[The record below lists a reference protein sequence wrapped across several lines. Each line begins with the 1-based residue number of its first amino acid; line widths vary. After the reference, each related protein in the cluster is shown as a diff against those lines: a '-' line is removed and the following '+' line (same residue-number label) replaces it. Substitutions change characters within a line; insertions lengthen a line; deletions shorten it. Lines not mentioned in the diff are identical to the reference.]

1 MESKNMADEPEV
13 RACIIPNL
21 NTRIIELA
29 LDINEQLLIICPLR
43 ESATLEKRAESLI
56 KSTISEK
63 VNKATVPIALRKRVM
78 CERLAILKTDDNIIK
93 EDIKKKKVFDIS
105 TYATNPVPIMR
116 RKLLLYQWTL
126 AG

>member
-1 MESKNMADEPEV
+1 MADEPEV

-105 TYATNPVPIMR
+105 IYADNPVPIMR

>member
-93 EDIKKKKVFDIS
+93 EDIKKKKVFDIT
-105 TYATNPVPIMR
+105 TYADNPVPIMR

>member
-93 EDIKKKKVFDIS
+93 EDIKKKKVFDFS
-105 TYATNPVPIMR
+105 TYATNPAPIMR

>member
-1 MESKNMADEPEV
+1 MADEPEV

-43 ESATLEKRAESLI
+43 ESANLEKRAESLI

-93 EDIKKKKVFDIS
+93 EDIKKKKVFDIT
-105 TYATNPVPIMR
+105 TYADNPVPIMR

>member
-1 MESKNMADEPEV
+1 MADEPEV

-126 AG
+126 AGWW

>member
-1 MESKNMADEPEV
+1 MADEPEV

-43 ESATLEKRAESLI
+43 ESANLEKRAESLI

-93 EDIKKKKVFDIS
+93 EDIKKKKVFDIT
-105 TYATNPVPIMR
+105 TYADNPVPIMR

-126 AG
+126 AGWW

>member
-1 MESKNMADEPEV
+1 MADEPEV

-43 ESATLEKRAESLI
+43 ESANLEKRAESLI

-93 EDIKKKKVFDIS
+93 EDIKKKKVFDIT
-105 TYATNPVPIMR
+105 TYADNPVPIMR
-116 RKLLLYQWTL
+116 RKLRLYQWTL

>member
-1 MESKNMADEPEV
+1 MADEPEV

>member
-105 TYATNPVPIMR
+105 TYADNPVPIMR

>member
-105 TYATNPVPIMR
+105 TYATTPVPIMR

>member
-1 MESKNMADEPEV
+1 MADEPEV

-105 TYATNPVPIMR
+105 TYADNPVPIMR

>member
-1 MESKNMADEPEV
+1 MADEPEV

-43 ESATLEKRAESLI
+43 ESATLETRAESLI

-105 TYATNPVPIMR
+105 TYATNPVPIMH

>member
-1 MESKNMADEPEV
+1 MADEPEV

-43 ESATLEKRAESLI
+43 ESATLEKRAASLI

-105 TYATNPVPIMR
+105 T
-116 RKLLLYQWTL
+116 
-126 AG
+126 

>member
-1 MESKNMADEPEV
+1 MADEPEV

-93 EDIKKKKVFDIS
+93 EDIKKKKVFDIT
-105 TYATNPVPIMR
+105 TYADNPVPIMR

>member
-1 MESKNMADEPEV
+1 MADEPEV

-43 ESATLEKRAESLI
+43 ESANLEKRAESLI
-56 KSTISEK
+56 KSAISEK

-93 EDIKKKKVFDIS
+93 EDIKKKKVFDIT
-105 TYATNPVPIMR
+105 TYADNPVPIMR
-116 RKLLLYQWTL
+116 RKLRLYQWTL

>member
-1 MESKNMADEPEV
+1 MADEPEV

-93 EDIKKKKVFDIS
+93 EDIKKKNVFDIS